1 MPRFFVELPPQ
12 EEVFLDGETG
22 AHIVR
27 SMRMKAGEELTLCAG
42 DGIDYLCTISECTPQ
57 GARVRVT
64 GTRPSVGE
72 PKTKVT
78 VCQCWPKGDKL
89 ETVTQKAVE
98 LGAYEIWPIESSRCV
113 SRPDEKSAA
122 KKLARLQKIALEA
135 AQQSERG
142 IVPQL
147 LPRAS
152 LEEALR
158 KAAEQGTILFCY
170 EKGTESFRQA
180 LAGEQTRFFLFIGP
194 EGGFSPEEAA
204 LAQSFGARL
213 LSLGPRI
220 LRTETAP
227 LAALAAIMAEK
238 GEWER

>member
-1 MPRFFVELPPQ
+1 MPRFFVEQPPR

-27 SMRMKAGEELTLCAG
+27 SLRMKAGEQLTLCAG
-42 DGIDYLCTISECTPQ
+42 DGTDYLCTISECTPQ
-57 GARVRVT
+57 GAHVRVT
-64 GTRPSVGE
+64 ETHPSVGE

-180 LAGEQTRFFLFIGP
+180 IEGEETRFFLFIGP

-213 LSLGPRI
+213 LTLGPRI

-227 LAALAAIMAEK
+227 LAAIAAIMAEK

>member
-1 MPRFFVELPPQ
+1 MPRFFVEQAPQ
-12 EEVFLDGETG
+12 GEVFLDGETG

-27 SMRMKAGEELTLCAG
+27 SLRMKPGEPLTLCAG
-42 DGIDYLCTISECTPQ
+42 DGVDYLCTILSVSPQ
-57 GARVRVT
+57 GAQVQVHE
-64 GTRPSVGE
+64 TRKSAGE
-72 PKTKVT
+72 PAVKVT

-122 KKLARLQKIALEA
+122 KKLTRLQKIALEA

-142 IVPQL
+142 AVPKL
-147 LPRAS
+147 LPGAT
-152 LEEALR
+152 LQQALS
-158 KAAEQGTILFCY
+158 AAAQQGTILFCY

-180 LAGEQTRFFLFIGP
+180 LEGPETRFFLFVGP

-204 LAQSFGARL
+204 LAQSFGAQL

-220 LRTETAP
+220 LRTETAS
-227 LAALAAIMAEK
+227 LAALSAIMVEK
-238 GEWER
+238 GEWKR